1 MAKKPK
7 KPKLDITQHKLVP
20 KHEIISE
27 KETKELF
34 EKYGTTPDQLPK
46 ILATDPV
53 SLTIGAKPGQV
64 LKITRK
70 SHTAEEAVCYRFVV
84 ESSK

>member
-7 KPKLDITQHKLVP
+7 KPKLDITKHKLVP

-27 KETKELF
+27 KEGKDLF
-34 EKYGTTPDQLPK
+34 KKYNITPDQLPK
-46 ILATDPV
+46 MLATDPV
-53 SLTIGAKPGQV
+53 SMLIGAKPGQIV
-64 LKITRK
+64 KITRK
-70 SHTAEEAVCYRFVV
+70 SHTADKAVSYRYVV

>member
-7 KPKLDITQHKLVP
+7 KPKMDITKHKLVP

-27 KETKELF
+27 KEKKELF
-34 EKYGTTPDQLPK
+34 EKYDITPDQLPK
-46 ILATDPV
+46 ILASDPV
-53 SLTIGAKPGQV
+53 CFIIGAKPGQIV
-64 LKITRK
+64 KITRL
-70 SHTAEEAVCYRFVV
+70 SHTADEAMAYRFVV

>member
-7 KPKLDITQHKLVP
+7 KPKLNITKHRLVP

-27 KETKELF
+27 KEKQEVF
-34 EKYGTTPDQLPK
+34 EKYNITPDQLPK
-46 ILATDPV
+46 ILASDPACFI
-53 SLTIGAKPGQV
+53 IGAKPGQIV
-64 LKITRK
+64 KITRR
-70 SHTAEEAVCYRFVV
+70 SHTAEEAVVYRYVV

>member
-7 KPKLDITQHKLVP
+7 KPKLDITKHTLVP

-27 KETKELF
+27 KEGEELF
-34 EKYGTTPDQLPK
+34 KKYNITPDQLPK
-46 ILATDPV
+46 MLAADPV
-53 SLTIGAKPGQV
+53 SMLIGAKPGQIV
-64 LKITRK
+64 KITRE
-70 SHTAEEAVCYRFVV
+70 SHTANKAVSYRYVV